1 MVENGNFD
9 FEKINIDSIWTQ
21 ALIDS
26 DDEGTDIQ
34 SSTGQINVH
43 RGRKFHEHSS
53 CEIIWLPTRINETL
67 EVIPESCH
75 AC

>member
-53 CEIIWLPTRINETL
+53 CEII
-67 EVIPESCH
+67 
-75 AC
+75 